1 MSGLHRNGFA
11 ASATD
16 DTTDSTEAEMHS
28 IEKES
33 HVEFEAFYGIKP
45 KRVDRG
51 FLVSLSEQS
60 YLPKVSLP
68 PFLLR
73 DQLIN

>member
-1 MSGLHRNGFA
+1 MSDLHRNGFA

-16 DTTDSTEAEMHS
+16 GTTDSTEAEMHS
-28 IEKES
+28 MEKES